1 MKEDET
7 VGIFQHDH
15 VFRVMVY
22 DNQDHKA
29 KEQFVSINC
38 KAMKIPLGRQTDVP
52 GAYLSNLE
60 SKGHYMPVTDV
71 DPDTGMERSV
81 RSQWMPRFGISVISD
96 LTAGAEL
103 KAPPV
108 PSGGILLEPA
118 KLTPDVLESKS
129 LIELRTLCAERG
141 LRYAAKAGK
150 EDLIE
155 LLSR

>member
-1 MKEDET
+1 
-7 VGIFQHDH
+7 
-15 VFRVMVY
+15 
-22 DNQDHKA
+22 
-29 KEQFVSINC
+29 
-38 KAMKIPLGRQTDVP
+38 
-52 GAYLSNLE
+52 
-60 SKGHYMPVTDV
+60 MPSVDV

-81 RSQWMPRFGISVISD
+81 RTQWMPRFGISVISD

-118 KLTPDVLESKS
+118 KLAPDVLESKS